1 MIDNIDA
8 RSSEIKKTFD
18 DNKDLK
24 KVVLERVIK
33 VLNEARVKF
42 DISKVLKSAAKHDI
56 KEYDTYKSDE
66 LGVRDIVLPANA
78 AYSFDN

>member
-8 RSSEIKKTFD
+8 RSSEIKKNFD

-42 DISKVLKSAAKHDI
+42 DISKVLKSAAKLVI
-56 KEYDTYKSDE
+56 CSDRQ
-66 LGVRDIVLPANA
+66 L
-78 AYSFDN
+78 FDFKDM